1 MDVGGSDMKHKFT
14 GEICVYC
21 NKAPSETKDHTVGRK
36 FFLEERR
43 DGLPQVPA
51 CRNCNNK
58 KAAAES
64 YLMTVLP
71 FGAKNA
77 DATAILSKM
86 VPRRLEKNAKLR
98 RKLVRGYD
106 RSGGTSIPFDHRPLI
121 ELFSMIAKA
130 LAYQHFD
137 VRLGEGF
144 SATAAVFMDQAMPD
158 FERLLSI
165 GKRVEGNLGEGTFK
179 YVGT

>member
-1 MDVGGSDMKHKFT
+1 MDESRKRVIAIVAGILVEKQFLEEDFRQNGISPRAQFCPFQRLTLARAHPAACGWRLRKQLKWTLGVANMKHKFT

-43 DGLPQVPA
+43 GGLPQVPA

-71 FGAKNA
+71 FGRQLAPT
-77 DATAILSKM
+77 DHSK
-86 VPRRLEKNAKLR
+86 
-98 RKLVRGYD
+98 
-106 RSGGTSIPFDHRPLI
+106 
-121 ELFSMIAKA
+121 
-130 LAYQHFD
+130 
-137 VRLGEGF
+137 
-144 SATAAVFMDQAMPD
+144 
-158 FERLLSI
+158 LLPA
-165 GKRVEGNLGEGTFK
+165 
-179 YVGT
+179 